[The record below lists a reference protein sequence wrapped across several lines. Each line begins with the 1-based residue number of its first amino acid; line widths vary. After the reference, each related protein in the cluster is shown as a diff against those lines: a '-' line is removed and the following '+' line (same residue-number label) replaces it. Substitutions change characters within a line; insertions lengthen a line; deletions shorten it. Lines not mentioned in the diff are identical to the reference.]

1 MHILLYVERANQLKI
16 INYIKEVFIMK
27 TRTFTKLEKELF
39 YGIQNQGYKI
49 LDMEIYDLDTSKSY
63 SISFLVEKNG
73 EKSRMNLCITN
84 DLVTQRTE
92 TGAII
97 YFNI

>member
-1 MHILLYVERANQLKI
+1 
-16 INYIKEVFIMK
+16 MK

-49 LDMEIYDLDTSKSY
+49 LDAEVLDLDTSKSY
-63 SISFLVEKNG
+63 SISFLVEKDG
-73 EKSRMNLCITN
+73 EQSVINLCVTQ
-84 DLVTQRTE
+84 DLVTQRLKN
-92 TGAII
+92 GAMI

>member
-1 MHILLYVERANQLKI
+1 
-16 INYIKEVFIMK
+16 MK

-49 LDMEIYDLDTSKSY
+49 LDAEIFDLDTSKSY
-63 SISFLVEKNG
+63 SISFVVEKNG
-73 EKSRMNLCITN
+73 EKSKISLCVTN
-84 DLVTQRTE
+84 DLVTQRTKE
-92 TGAII
+92 GAIV

>member
-1 MHILLYVERANQLKI
+1 
-16 INYIKEVFIMK
+16 MK

-73 EKSRMNLCITN
+73 EKSRINLGITN
-84 DLVTQRTE
+84 DLVTQKTE
-92 TGAII
+92 NGAII

>member
-1 MHILLYVERANQLKI
+1 
-16 INYIKEVFIMK
+16 MK

-73 EKSRMNLCITN
+73 EKSRINLCITN
-84 DLVTQRTE
+84 DLVTQKTE
-92 TGAII
+92 NGAII

>member
-1 MHILLYVERANQLKI
+1 ME
-16 INYIKEVFIMK
+16 

-49 LDMEIYDLDTSKSY
+49 LDAEIFDLDTSKSY
-63 SISFLVEKNG
+63 SISFFVEKNG
-73 EKSRMNLCITN
+73 EKSRINLCITN
-84 DLVTQRTE
+84 DLVTQKTE
-92 TGAII
+92 NGAII

>member
-1 MHILLYVERANQLKI
+1 
-16 INYIKEVFIMK
+16 MK

-63 SISFLVEKNG
+63 SISETITFSLFGKPVFLLIPKKYISSIKVVSA
-73 EKSRMNLCITN
+73 KSKL
-84 DLVTQRTE
+84 
-92 TGAII
+92 
-97 YFNI
+97 